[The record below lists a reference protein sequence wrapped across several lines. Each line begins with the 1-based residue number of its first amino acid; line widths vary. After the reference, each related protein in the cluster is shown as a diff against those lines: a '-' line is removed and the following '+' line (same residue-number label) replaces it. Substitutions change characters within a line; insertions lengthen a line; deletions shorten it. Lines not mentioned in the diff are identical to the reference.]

1 MEGIVVKTTGHLY
14 RVLSDEGE
22 IVECNLKGNFR
33 MKTISSTNPIVVG
46 DRVCF
51 EKNTHPVATITSITP
66 RFNEM
71 VRRSSNLSKLAHIIA
86 ANLDL
91 TALVVSANYP
101 ETSTVFI
108 DRFLVAAES
117 FKIPT
122 VLVINKMDLYDSAE
136 LEKVAA
142 WKELY
147 QSIGY
152 PCYLISARSGEGVDT
167 LRTLLESKI
176 TLLSGNSGVGK
187 SSLLNLLAPKSG
199 MKTNAI
205 SEYHNKGMHT
215 TTFSEMFPLLN
226 GGYVI
231 DTPGIK
237 GFGMVD
243 IAPKEVGRYFRDIF
257 EISPQCRFYNCTHL
271 HEPGCAV
278 VEAVE
283 DGRIHPSR
291 YTSYLSIVDEYEKGK
306 YR

>member
-1 MEGIVVKTTGHLY
+1 MEGTVVKTTGHLY

-22 IVECNLKGNFR
+22 MVDCNLKGNFR
-33 MKTISSTNPIVVG
+33 MKSISSTNPIVVG

-51 EKNTHPVATITSITP
+51 EKNMHQVATITSIKP

-71 VRRSSNLSKLAHIIA
+71 VRRASNLSKQAHIIA
-86 ANLDL
+86 ANMDL
-91 TALVVSANYP
+91 AALVVTVNYP

-117 FKIPT
+117 FKIPA
-122 VLVINKMDLYDSAE
+122 VIVINKMDLYDNVE

-142 WKELY
+142 WEELY

-152 PCYLISARSGEGVDT
+152 PCHPISAQTGEGVDA
-167 LRTLLESKI
+167 LRQLLKGKI

-187 SSLLNLLAPKSG
+187 SSIINLLDPESA

-205 SEYHNKGMHT
+205 SAYHNKGMHT

-226 GGYVI
+226 GGFVI

-243 IAPKEVGRYFRDIF
+243 IALDEVGHYFKDIF
-257 EISPQCRFYNCTHL
+257 ELSSQCRFYNCTHL

-278 VEAVE
+278 VEAFE
-283 DGRIHPSR
+283 NGRIYPSR
-291 YTSYLSIVDEYEKGK
+291 YISYLSILEEYEKGK